1 MDCKYYEECLQGK
14 CSIVKCDPMDYIPNG
29 ILELEHGTVMF
40 KENKR
45 NTAKLSCERGYVFSD
60 HPEQRV

>member
-1 MDCKYYEECLQGK
+1 MD
-14 CSIVKCDPMDYIPNG
+14 SIPNG
-29 ILELEHGTVMF
+29 ILELEHGTIMF

-60 HPEQRV
+60 NPEQRV